1 MAIQYR
7 PHQDDSSQRLLYGMG
22 NVLSNLCKSNTSLGI
37 TMADGVGLFTI
48 NLEASLCL
56 GHLVDLVLL
65 KDES

>member
-1 MAIQYR
+1 
-7 PHQDDSSQRLLYGMG
+7 MG